1 MSEYDQLLSK
11 KRENRKFAN
20 TLEGI
25 IDKLRKKQF
34 NLGIAWG
41 AGQGLDKYSSDIN
54 IYSEILE
61 LETLIDKLRI

>member
-25 IDKLRKKQF
+25 VDELRRKQF
-34 NLGIAWG
+34 NVGLAWS
-41 AGQGLDKYSSDIN
+41 AGQGPDKYSSDMK
-54 IYSEILE
+54 IYSEIHE
-61 LETLIDKLRI
+61 LETLIEKLRI